1 MSLLLWNRYKQ
12 AAFCFEEL
20 ILSQPTNALYHL
32 GYAEVSALMFLF
44 CSNGFEEA
52 TIFCSNH
59 WLQVPQFLFYESFLV
74 WLQLLYTMGGL
85 DNLRAARKYYAA
97 AIEMSGGQ
105 NMRALFGICM
115 VKCLSLTF
123 SLPSYLMLWISSVI
137 CQWFLWDSWFA

>member
-1 MSLLLWNRYKQ
+1 M
-12 AAFCFEEL
+12 
-20 ILSQPTNALYHL
+20 
-32 GYAEVSALMFLF
+32 
-44 CSNGFEEA
+44 
-52 TIFCSNH
+52 
-59 WLQVPQFLFYESFLV
+59 

-123 SLPSYLMLWISSVI
+123 SLPSYLML
-137 CQWFLWDSWFA
+137 